1 MHHGLNV
8 DTTRTHHTL
17 PQALLAAVAQYV
29 PAANLLLEQETLTHV
44 DMLV

>member
-17 PQALLAAVAQYV
+17 PQALLAVVAQYV
-29 PAANLLLEQETLTHV
+29 LAATLLLEQETLTHAAT
-44 DMLV
+44 LV